1 MRPPDITCSGV
12 VRIWIWMS
20 CSRGHQPT
28 GRTNDFISAF
38 DAAQQPRLVSLGH
51 ICLADMHS
59 CRNQRD
65 NRTAQ
70 QMTTYVRD
78 CPRSCT
84 SHRGP
89 STKATIPFHEV
100 FVKPVA
106 ESNSRPVSTKRMHQ
120 LSAGWPQQSESKK
133 TRETKRNKW
142 SLSSHT
148 TVRTRFAIV
157 HNPRARLDQ
166 ARREK
171 RLLVTD
177 DPEMRI
183 TFP

>member
-38 DAAQQPRLVSLGH
+38 DAAQQPRLASLGH
-51 ICLADMHS
+51 ICLKDMHS

-89 STKATIPFHEV
+89 STKATIPFH
-100 FVKPVA
+100 
-106 ESNSRPVSTKRMHQ
+106 SLR
-120 LSAGWPQQSESKK
+120 K
-133 TRETKRNKW
+133 TRSRVEFQTCQHQADALTISWLAATKWEQKKRVKRNAINDHCPLTLPYVHASQSCTIRGHASIKRGERNDYLSQMIQKW
-142 SLSSHT
+142 
-148 TVRTRFAIV
+148 
-157 HNPRARLDQ
+157 
-166 ARREK
+166 E
-171 RLLVTD
+171 
-177 DPEMRI
+177 
-183 TFP
+183 